1 MFVFKDENMKD
12 EKPQESA
19 TKLVKGMDSKGGV
32 VEVDGGV
39 VEVKGSVV
47 EVEGGV
53 VEVDGGVVDVKGGV
67 VDPQKD
73 KVSAEKILTPPP
85 LTKYEL

>member
-1 MFVFKDENMKD
+1 MFVFEDEIMKD

-19 TKLVKGMDSKGGV
+19 TKLAKGMNSKGGV
-32 VEVDGGV
+32 VEVDGSV
-39 VEVKGSVV
+39 VEVKGGVV
-47 EVEGGV
+47 EVE
-53 VEVDGGVVDVKGGV
+53 GGV

>member
-1 MFVFKDENMKD
+1 MFVFKD

-19 TKLVKGMDSKGGV
+19 TKLVNGMDSKGGV
-32 VEVDGGV
+32 VEVNGGV
-39 VEVKGSVV
+39 VEVD
-47 EVEGGV
+47 GGV

>member
-1 MFVFKDENMKD
+1 MFVFEDEIMKD

-19 TKLVKGMDSKGGV
+19 TKLAKGMDSKGGV
-32 VEVDGGV
+32 VNVDGSV
-39 VEVKGSVV
+39 VEVKGA
-47 EVEGGV
+47 
-53 VEVDGGVVDVKGGV
+53 V

>member
-1 MFVFKDENMKD
+1 MFVFKD

-19 TKLVKGMDSKGGV
+19 TKLVNGMDSKGGV
-32 VEVDGGV
+32 VEVN
-39 VEVKGSVV
+39 
-47 EVEGGV
+47 GGV
-53 VEVDGGVVDVKGGV
+53 VEVDGGMVYVKGGV

>member
-53 VEVDGGVVDVKGGV
+53 VEVDGGVVD
-67 VDPQKD
+67 PQKD

>member
-1 MFVFKDENMKD
+1 MFVFEDEIMKD

-19 TKLVKGMDSKGGV
+19 TKLAKGMNSKGGV
-32 VEVDGGV
+32 VEVDG
-39 VEVKGSVV
+39 SVV
-47 EVEGGV
+47 EVE
-53 VEVDGGVVDVKGGV
+53 GGV